1 MPILTNRAAVL
12 TSVLLLLSANTVLV
26 VKAAEPLYS
35 MYYQEGSKLFKEKRL
50 QEALDKFKEAEKNS
64 EHLKPDSLDK
74 AKLDEFIG
82 QIYCR
87 LSQKDPGHQ
96 KKCAKDRRLGDLW
109 HDDDAWHCLSQC
121 QSF

>member
-12 TSVLLLLSANTVLV
+12 TSALLLLSANAVLV

-87 LSQKDPGHQ
+87 LGEDKQAEDYLQKTLAI
-96 KKCAKDRRLGDLW
+96 KKNVP
-109 HDDDAWHCLSQC
+109 SIIIVP
-121 QSF
+121 